1 MKNGTVA
8 LVVAVEDSA
17 PKLIEMLSDDK
28 EIALFEK
35 GIKSGE
41 ADPLLAVYD
50 LRAQQ
55 EKEDDEFGDYV
66 ESLLTQPFTRLDIQD
81 HGVRWFRSKIKIEEF
96 QKTESQAR
104 EVIANF
110 AYQLYLEDQARTDFV
125 LAGPTAQV
133 RVRVFTLSPE
143 KAQAPQSQAA

>member
-8 LVVAVEDSA
+8 LVVALIDST
-17 PKLIEMLSDDK
+17 PKLIEKLSDDK
-28 EIALFEK
+28 EIELFEK
-35 GIKSGE
+35 AVKAGE
-41 ADPLLAVYD
+41 LDPLIAIYD
-50 LRAQQ
+50 LRAEQS
-55 EKEDDEFGDYV
+55 KEDEDFGDYV

-96 QKTESQAR
+96 QKTEAQAR

-110 AYQLYLEDQARTDFV
+110 AYQLFLEDRARTDFV

-133 RVRVFTLSPE
+133 RVRVFTLAAE
-143 KAQAPQSQAA
+143 QAKIPQSQAA